1 MGFDENPPANKKS
14 KWLWLQTELSC
25 YYIGIDRSWDRLS
38 WVTGRLSPPENVCAC
53 MCAHTHA
60 STHTPSWFQKQEGG
74 REGWGG
80 VWTRGLLS
88 GRSGD
93 LGRVCQTRISV
104 KERNIWKQRNP
115 WKAGRLVGSQIKIGH
130 TGQGNEQKNHSRE
143 SANYLGSWAAAVP
156 IRTKNIYWVPATCQA
171 LIKVLGCS
179 CFIQNNESA
188 LLGRLTI
195 NKL

>member
-1 MGFDENPPANKKS
+1 MGFDENPPADKQKKQMAMTTDRTELLLHRYWS
-14 KWLWLQTELSC
+14 KLRQTELS
-25 YYIGIDRSWDRLS
+25 DRA
-38 WVTGRLSPPENVCAC
+38 TLSPPEDVCAC
-53 MCAHTHA
+53 TCA

-93 LGRVCQTRISV
+93 LGSVCQTRISV

-115 WKAGRLVGSQIKIGH
+115 WKAGSLVGSQIKIGH
-130 TGQGNEQKNHSRE
+130 TGQGSEQKNHSRE
-143 SANYLGSWAAAVP
+143 STNYLGSWAAPVP
-156 IRTKNIYWVPATCQA
+156 IHTKNIYWVPATCQA
-171 LIKVLGCS
+171 LIKVLVCS

-195 NKL
+195 IKL